1 MFKRIRRES
10 GFTLVELL
18 VVLAILAILIAV
30 VVPNLAGLTG
40 GARAK
45 AARTELSIV
54 QTAMDTLMS
63 EYEAVSV
70 TAGSTDNV
78 GSGTT
83 VEYWSVSSIDPDTLD
98 ETTTNADTTLRLRT
112 TSTGRVRFSRGAS
125 AAPRRPPRGDRTR

>member
-1 MFKRIRRES
+1 MLKRIRSER

-18 VVLAILAILIAV
+18 VVLAILAILIAI

-63 EYEAVSV
+63 ENEAVSV
-70 TAGSTDNV
+70 TAEDTPEQVGASTLV
-78 GSGTT
+78 T
-83 VEYWSVSSIDPDTLD
+83 YWFVTSIDTDTMV
-98 ETTTNADTTLRLRT
+98 ETFDATTANLRLRT
-112 TSTGRVRFSRGAS
+112 TSNGMYYWSGTGGVTQDSY
-125 AAPRRPPRGDRTR
+125 AP